1 MKKRRTMLCFLL
13 SGMMLLGS
21 VTVVSAGSSSNL
33 GSYLK
38 VSATCTTTSGTGSVT
53 NRNTGV
59 SRYARV
65 WQLVQNKN
73 NTTLSRKSS
82 EGAITSGSKSVSS
95 SGLSGVDHNVVTAQI
110 YSGSLPSTRLL
121 ETLTTTAKH

>member
-1 MKKRRTMLCFLL
+1 MKRRRTMLCFLL

-21 VTVVSAGSSSNL
+21 VTAVSAGSSSRT

-38 VSATCTTTSGTGSVT
+38 VSGTCTTTSGTGKVT

-65 WQLVQNKN
+65 WQLLQNESGV
-73 NTTLSRKSS
+73 TISRKTS
-82 EGAITSGSKSVSS
+82 EGAITTGSRNVSA
-95 SGLSGVDHNVVTAQI
+95 SGLSGVKKNVISAQI

-121 ETLTTTAKH
+121 ETLSTTATP